1 MTAGPVTQETLTAK
15 VLGVMSTGDA
25 TDKINNTDNPDNSDV
40 SVTTDT
46 LVIASGDSDLGDE
59 TH

>member
-1 MTAGPVTQETLTAK
+1 VTAGPVTQETLTAK
-15 VLGVMSTGDA
+15 ALGVMSTGDA

-46 LVIASGDSDLGDE
+46 LVIASDS
-59 TH
+59 